1 MTAIDR
7 RKFVKTTSATG
18 ALAWLSASRPAV
30 GQISAAQP
38 KRNAILKP
46 MDLEITVNQLK
57 QQLASEQPPLL
68 LDVREPW
75 EYATA
80 HIEGAKLMPMNEVPG
95 KAFTELDED
104 QPIAVLCHHGS
115 RSLSVA
121 NWLQQQGFSKAQSVA
136 GGIDHWSQA
145 IDPKVPRY

>member
-1 MTAIDR
+1 
-7 RKFVKTTSATG
+7 
-18 ALAWLSASRPAV
+18 
-30 GQISAAQP
+30 
-38 KRNAILKP
+38 
-46 MDLEITVNQLK
+46 MDLEITVDQLK
-57 QQLASEQPPLL
+57 QQLSSNNPPLL

-121 NWLQQQGFSKAQSVA
+121 NWLQQQGFAKAQSVA

-145 IDPKVPRY
+145 IDPTVPRY

>member
-1 MTAIDR
+1 
-7 RKFVKTTSATG
+7 
-18 ALAWLSASRPAV
+18 
-30 GQISAAQP
+30 
-38 KRNAILKP
+38 
-46 MDLEITVNQLK
+46 MDLEITVDQLK
-57 QQLASEQPPLL
+57 QQLASAHPPLL

-75 EYATA
+75 EFGTA

-104 QPIAVLCHHGS
+104 QSIAVLCHHGS

-136 GGIDHWSQA
+136 GGIDHWSRT
-145 IDPKVPRY
+145 IDPTVPRY